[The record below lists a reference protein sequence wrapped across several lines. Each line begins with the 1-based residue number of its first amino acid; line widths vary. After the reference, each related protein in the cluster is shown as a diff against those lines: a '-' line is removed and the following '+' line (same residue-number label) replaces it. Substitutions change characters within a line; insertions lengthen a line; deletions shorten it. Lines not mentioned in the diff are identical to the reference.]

1 MDKYYMKWIMLLSVP
16 LLLGCGTVRYVPV
29 ETVSREQN
37 TVEVHDTVEIVR
49 EVLTSERRSL
59 TDSVK
64 VQVTSNTVI
73 TLNEAG
79 DTIKSVTEKE
89 TFIGHTT
96 RELEEYYASKLDSI
110 GRVNIRLQEAVRELS
125 EQKPLLVEKSLTLW
139 QTFRLTAFWWLVGA
153 LGLLGAWHWR
163 GQLLRIVRMF
173 I

>member
-29 ETVSREQN
+29 KTVSREQN

-49 EVLTSERRSL
+49 EVFTSDRRSL

-125 EQKPLLVEKSLTLW
+125 EQKPFLVEKSLTPW

-153 LGLLGAWHWR
+153 LGAI
-163 GQLLRIVRMF
+163 IVYVFKLPILKLIRKL